1 MRHQH
6 KKYGMDSERLL
17 VSVLSI
23 LAHLAAIVGTA
34 VAILDA
40 LHHW

>member
-6 KKYGMDSERLL
+6 KKYGMESERLL
-17 VSVLSI
+17 VTALSI

-34 VAILDA
+34 VAVLDA

>member
-17 VSVLSI
+17 LCALSV

-34 VAILDA
+34 VVMLDA